1 MRDTERSPPIACYET
16 ISVKCTVKERLPMPT
31 QQLDRRQRKT
41 RKAIYD
47 AFEALM
53 RDAHY
58 GTVTV
63 AQIIERADV
72 GRSTFY
78 AHFETKDDLLDQMC
92 RDMFDHIFEGVNEYC
107 VTHPTLVTESIE
119 GKLAHL
125 LYHLRDTH
133 SGVCGK
139 LIREG
144 EPHFTTYFESQLDVL
159 FGKVGQGSLGDDRA
173 GRDAVPAEF
182 VRVLRVS
189 SFSHAVSWWFENGAA
204 EPPEQVAAWYVS
216 AMAVG

>member
-1 MRDTERSPPIACYET
+1 
-16 ISVKCTVKERLPMPT
+16 MPT

-159 FGKVGQGSLGDDRA
+159 FGKVGQGSLGDDVT
-173 GRDAVPAEF
+173 GNDAVPAEF

-204 EPPEQVAAWYVS
+204 EPPEQVAAWYAS
-216 AMAVG
+216 AMGVAQLSPS

>member
-1 MRDTERSPPIACYET
+1 MHA
-16 ISVKCTVKERLPMPT
+16 